1 MDQKNMS
8 RGRNIKVRRT
18 DELISP
24 KLMFIGLPVIS
35 VCPVKRPKLD
45 SSGKKYSFKAEKD
58 LMKDK
63 LRTALRIAVY
73 YNYPNVCIGT
83 FGLGSGFRNPPEEVA
98 IMWRDLFLKDPEFVG
113 HFNDV
118 VFAFEPSEGP
128 VGTSSS
134 SSSSSSSKSSS
145 KHSSSS
151 SSSSSRSSVT
161 SDLEIFKHVF
171 KPSVINDAYKGSK
184 QPYSWTSSSSQW

>member
-1 MDQKNMS
+1 MS
-8 RGRNIKVRRT
+8 
-18 DELISP
+18 SP
-24 KLMFIGLPVIS
+24 HLKLTFTGLPIIS

-45 SSGKKYSFKAEKD
+45 SSGKKYSFKQEKE

-63 LRTALRIAVY
+63 LRTALRIAIY
-73 YNYPNVCIGT
+73 YNYPNLCIGT

-118 VFAFEPSEGP
+118 VFAFEPPEGP
-128 VGTSSS
+128 MGM
-134 SSSSSSSKSSS
+134 SSSSSSKHSS

-151 SSSSSRSSVT
+151 SKSSVS

-171 KPSVINDAYKGSK
+171 KPSVIHDAYKSSK
-184 QPYSWTSSSSQW
+184 W